1 MSRPF
6 ATLLPG
12 LLLFA
17 IAIHAADI
25 DGIWVGQ
32 QPARNGEVEDVA
44 FRLKSNGNSITG
56 KMFGDEYDLPV
67 TEGSINGDQVRFIVT
82 TTNYYNGT
90 KTQFVYSG
98 TIKDGVLELVR
109 ERGQSG
115 DTRPPAKNFP
125 GRQTLKLTRLN

>member
-6 ATLLPG
+6 AQLVMG

-17 IAIHAADI
+17 VSTQAAI

-32 QPARNGEVEDVA
+32 QPARNGEVDDIA

-56 KMFGDEYDLPV
+56 KMFGDEFDLPI
-67 TEGSINGDQVRFIVT
+67 TEGFLSGDQVRFTVT

-98 TIKDGVLELVR
+98 SFKDGVLELVR
-109 ERGQSG
+109 ERVPSG
-115 DTRPPAKNFP
+115 DIRPSGKNLP
-125 GRQTLKLTRLN
+125 GRQTLKLKRLN

>member
-6 ATLLPG
+6 AQLVMG

-17 IAIHAADI
+17 VSTQAAI

-32 QPARNGEVEDVA
+32 QPARNGEVDDIA

-56 KMFGDEYDLPV
+56 KMFGDEFDLPI
-67 TEGSINGDQVRFIVT
+67 TEGFLSGDQVRFTVT

-98 TIKDGVLELVR
+98 SFKDGVLELVR
-109 ERGQSG
+109 ERVPSG
-115 DTRPPAKNFP
+115 DIRPPGKNLP
-125 GRQTLKLTRLN
+125 GRQTLKLKRLN